1 MSTIDFEKIEKRRIY
16 MRNYRLKKTGKLS
29 PNLIPIKEVENED
42 EEGNITITKIP
53 TSTITKI
60 PSSTKI
66 PTPTPQIQKEKIKF
80 LLIKPDFTLLIKNNK
95 QHRIL
100 MRELLRKTAFIQ
112 FINNYDNVMN
122 EFNQKKETYIEYRDE
137 YNDNEYS
144 NIRVLVITTSFI
156 KWITKFDLVMEEFI
170 ENQL

>member
-16 MRNYRLKKTGKLS
+16 MRNYRLKKAGKLS
-29 PNLIPIKEVENED
+29 SNIIPIKEVENED
-42 EEGNITITKIP
+42 EEDNITITQIP
-53 TSTITKI
+53 TPTIPTPTI
-60 PSSTKI
+60 PTI

-95 QHRIL
+95 QHRRL
-100 MRELLRKTAFIQ
+100 MHELLRKTAFIQ
-112 FINNYDNVMN
+112 WLNNYDSVMN
-122 EFNQKKETYIEYRDE
+122 EFKQKKETYIEYRDE
-137 YNDNEYS
+137 YNDYEYS

-156 KWITKFDLVMEEFI
+156 KWLTKFDLVMEEFI

>member
-29 PNLIPIKEVENED
+29 SNLIPIKEVENED
-42 EEGNITITKIP
+42 EEGNITI
-53 TSTITKI
+53 
-60 PSSTKI
+60 TKI

>member
-1 MSTIDFEKIEKRRIY
+1 MSTAFEKIEKRRIY
-16 MRNYRLKKTGKLS
+16 MRNYRLKKAGKL
-29 PNLIPIKEVENED
+29 NIIPIKEVENED
-42 EEGNITITKIP
+42 DEEDNITITQIP
-53 TSTITKI
+53 TPI
-60 PSSTKI
+60 I
-66 PTPTPQIQKEKIKF
+66 PTPIIIPTPQIQKEKIKF

-112 FINNYDNVMN
+112 WLNNYDRVMN
-122 EFNQKKETYIEYRDE
+122 EFIQKKETYIEYRDE
-137 YNDNEYS
+137 YSDYEYS

-156 KWITKFDLVMEEFI
+156 RWLINFDLVMEEFV

>member
-16 MRNYRLKKTGKLS
+16 MRNYRLKKAGKLS
-29 PNLIPIKEVENED
+29 SNIIPIKEVENED
-42 EEGNITITKIP
+42 EEGNITI
-53 TSTITKI
+53 
-60 PSSTKI
+60 TKI

-95 QHRIL
+95 QHRRL
-100 MRELLRKTAFIQ
+100 MHELLRKTAFIQ
-112 FINNYDNVMN
+112 WLNNYDIVMN
-122 EFNQKKETYIEYRDE
+122 EFNQIKETYIEYRDE
-137 YNDNEYS
+137 YNDYEYS

-156 KWITKFDLVMEEFI
+156 KWLTKFDLVMEEFI